1 MWEKKRV
8 SNLLVFNSVKIGVFD
23 LQRIIRESK
32 TIEGYRQDIAK
43 GIEEKSRPI
52 RAKEE
57 SLRTMED
64 KLRKQL
70 QVMSIDERREL
81 EEKITNE
88 AKEIKRMK
96 EDLDIHLRKM
106 DRELTQK
113 AFKEIYAIIKNIAVK
128 ENYTLIFEKS
138 SAGIAYFKET
148 LDITKKILEQIK

>member
-43 GIEEKSRPI
+43 GIEEKARPI

-106 DRELTQK
+106 DRGTDTK
-113 AFKEIYAIIKNIAVK
+113 
-128 ENYTLIFEKS
+128 
-138 SAGIAYFKET
+138 GI
-148 LDITKKILEQIK
+148 